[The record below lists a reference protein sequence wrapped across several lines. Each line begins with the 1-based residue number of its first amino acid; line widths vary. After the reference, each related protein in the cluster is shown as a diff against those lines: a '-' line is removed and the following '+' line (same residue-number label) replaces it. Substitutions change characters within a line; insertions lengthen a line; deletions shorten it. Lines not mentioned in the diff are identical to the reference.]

1 MKLKTKFLIKGL
13 FHSLFQFLAI
23 FSFAWYNSCLF
34 EMLVIYI
41 CFFYFRNKFE
51 KQYHALTTW
60 GCTFLTFI
68 IFYFVSLVTPNRT
81 ISILLVIL
89 FTYNINTISYFY
101 RDYLDIKEYR
111 DNQLNKNKKY
121 YDKITN
127 KKKKNVNRQIIIEIL
142 GNDNLDEE
150 SIEKY
155 CVSKGIPKLSETIY
169 LFLNNTLE
177 ETADILDVD
186 NSTITRRIKK
196 FIEVGFRD

>member
-1 MKLKTKFLIKGL
+1 MKLKTKFIIKGL
-13 FHSLFQFLAI
+13 FHSLLQFIAI
-23 FSFAWYNSCLF
+23 FSFAWFNDCIF
-34 EMLVIYI
+34 EMAIIYV
-41 CFFYFRNKFE
+41 CFFFFREKFE
-51 KQYHALTTW
+51 KQYHAPTTW
-60 GCTFLTFI
+60 GCTILTLI
-68 IFYFVSLVTPNRT
+68 IFYFVSLVTPNKT
-81 ISILLVIL
+81 ISIVLIIL
-89 FTYNINTISYFY
+89 FTYNINVISYYY

-111 DNQLNKNKKY
+111 DNQLNKSKQY
-121 YDKITN
+121 YDTVTN

-150 SIEKY
+150 SIERY

-186 NSTITRRIKK
+186 NSTITRRIKR